1 LGHHLGYPHGLKKSC
16 PKTWAAV
23 DVAGALSSLKREL
36 RAVDV
41 AGNVGVEEA
50 AEARDDACQVHRIF
64 VSLQAGDVEG
74 GCGVLV
80 VVIVGVG

>member
-1 LGHHLGYPHGLKKSC
+1 
-16 PKTWAAV
+16 V
-23 DVAGALSSLKREL
+23 DVAGI
-36 RAVDV
+36 
-41 AGNVGVEEA
+41 VGVEEV

-80 VVIVGVG
+80 VVVVDAG

>member
-1 LGHHLGYPHGLKKSC
+1 
-16 PKTWAAV
+16 
-23 DVAGALSSLKREL
+23 
-36 RAVDV
+36 V

-74 GCGVLV
+74 GCGVFV
-80 VVIVGVG
+80 VVVVDAG